1 MVVDTMVFAYA
12 LLGVEEFRQDATA
25 ILEQADTI
33 SVPDSFRAEMANVLW
48 QWIKHRKVSIET
60 ALQVM
65 DDTESL
71 ISRTL
76 SGGSLWERALVLAV
90 NSNHPAYD
98 TYFIAAAE
106 MENTKVVSFD
116 KKLKE
121 IFPDNVL
128 TAAEFFSSGTKDPRS

>member
-12 LLGVEEFRQDATA
+12 LLGVEEFRQDAIAT
-25 ILEQADTI
+25 LEQADTI
-33 SVPDSFRAEMANVLW
+33 SVPDSFRVEMANVLW
-48 QWIKHRKVSIET
+48 QWIKHREVSIET

-76 SGGSLWERALVLAV
+76 SGENLWERALALSV

-106 MENTKVVSFD
+106 IENTHVVSFD
-116 KKLKE
+116 KKLKA
-121 IFPDNVL
+121 IFPDKVL
-128 TAAEFFSSGTKDPRS
+128 TTAEFLSAGTKT

>member
-12 LLGVEEFRQDATA
+12 LLGVEGFRQDATA

-33 SVPDSFRAEMANVLW
+33 SVPDSFRVEMANVLW
-48 QWIKHRKVSIET
+48 QWIGHRKVSIET

-71 ISRTL
+71 IGRTL
-76 SGGSLWERALVLAV
+76 SGKNLWERALMLSVD
-90 NSNHPAYD
+90 SDHPAYD

-106 MENTKVVSFD
+106 MENTRVVSFD
-116 KKLKE
+116 KKLKAV
-121 IFPDNVL
+121 FPERVL
-128 TAAEFFSSGTKDPRS
+128 TAAEFLSAGT

>member
-12 LLGVEEFRQDATA
+12 LLGVEGFCEDATA

-33 SVPDSFRAEMANVLW
+33 SVPDSFRVEMANVLW
-48 QWIKHRKVSIET
+48 QWIGHREVSIET
-60 ALQVM
+60 ALQIM

-71 ISRTL
+71 IGRTL
-76 SGGSLWERALVLAV
+76 SGENLWERALMLSV

-106 MENTKVVSFD
+106 MENTRVVSFD
-116 KKLKE
+116 KKLKAV
-121 IFPDNVL
+121 FPESVL
-128 TAAEFFSSGTKDPRS
+128 TPAEFLSAAT

>member
-12 LLGVEEFRQDATA
+12 LLGVEKFCQDATA
-25 ILEQADTI
+25 ILERANTI

-76 SGGSLWERALVLAV
+76 SGENLWERALVLSV

-106 MENTKVVSFD
+106 MENSQVVSFD
-116 KKLKE
+116 KKLKT
-121 IFPDNVL
+121 IFPDKVL
-128 TAAEFFSSGTKDPRS
+128 TAAEFLSSDV

>member
-12 LLGVEEFRQDATA
+12 LLGVEEFRQDAIAT
-25 ILEQADTI
+25 LEQAETI
-33 SVPDSFRAEMANVLW
+33 SVPDSFRVEMANVLW

-76 SGGSLWERALVLAV
+76 SGDNLWERAVALSVS
-90 NSNHPAYD
+90 SNHPAYD

-106 MENTKVVSFD
+106 MENTQVVSFD
-116 KKLKE
+116 KKLKT
-121 IFPDNVL
+121 IFPDKVL
-128 TAAEFFSSGTKDPRS
+128 TAAEFLSTGTKT

>member
-12 LLGVEEFRQDATA
+12 LLGVEEFRQDATT

-33 SVPDSFRAEMANVLW
+33 SVPDSFRVEMANVLW

-76 SGGSLWERALVLAV
+76 SGENLWERALVLSV

-106 MENTKVVSFD
+106 MENTQVVSFD
-116 KKLKE
+116 KKLKA
-121 IFPDNVL
+121 IFPDIVL
-128 TAAEFFSSGTKDPRS
+128 TAADFLSAGTKT

>member
-25 ILEQADTI
+25 TLEQADTI
-33 SVPDSFRAEMANVLW
+33 TVPDSFRVEMANVLW
-48 QWIKHRKVSIET
+48 QWIKHRQVSIET
-60 ALQVM
+60 ALQIM

-76 SGGSLWERALVLAV
+76 SAEDLWERALVLSV

-106 MENTKVVSFD
+106 IENPQVVSFD
-116 KKLKE
+116 KKLKA
-121 IFPDNVL
+121 IFPDKVL
-128 TAAEFFSSGTKDPRS
+128 TTAEFLSARTNT

>member
-12 LLGVEEFRQDATA
+12 LLGVEKFRQDATA

-33 SVPDSFRAEMANVLW
+33 SVPDSFRMEMANVLW
-48 QWIKHRKVSIET
+48 QWIKNRKVSIET

-76 SGGSLWERALVLAV
+76 SGENLWERALVLSV

-106 MENTKVVSFD
+106 MENTQVVSFD
-116 KKLKE
+116 KKLKA
-121 IFPDNVL
+121 IFPDKVL
-128 TAAEFFSSGTKDPRS
+128 TAAEFLSAGTKT

>member
-25 ILEQADTI
+25 TLEQADTI
-33 SVPDSFRAEMANVLW
+33 SVPDSFRVEMGNVLW

-60 ALQVM
+60 ALQIM

-76 SGGSLWERALVLAV
+76 SGENLWERALVL
-90 NSNHPAYD
+90 
-98 TYFIAAAE
+98 
-106 MENTKVVSFD
+106 K
-116 KKLKE
+116 
-121 IFPDNVL
+121 
-128 TAAEFFSSGTKDPRS
+128 

>member
-1 MVVDTMVFAYA
+1 MVVDTMAFAYA

-33 SVPDSFRAEMANVLW
+33 SVPDSFRVEMANVLW
-48 QWIKHRKVSIET
+48 QWIKHRGVSIET
-60 ALQVM
+60 AFQIM

-76 SGGSLWERALVLAV
+76 SGENLWERALVLSM

-106 MENTKVVSFD
+106 MENTQVVSFD
-116 KKLKE
+116 KKLKA
-121 IFPDNVL
+121 IFPDKVL
-128 TAAEFFSSGTKDPRS
+128 TAAEFLSAGTKT

>member
-25 ILEQADTI
+25 TLEQADTI
-33 SVPDSFRAEMANVLW
+33 TVPDSFRVEMANVLW
-48 QWIKHRKVSIET
+48 QWIKHRQVSIET
-60 ALQVM
+60 ALQIM

-76 SGGSLWERALVLAV
+76 SAEDLWERALVLSV

-106 MENTKVVSFD
+106 IENTQVVSFD
-116 KKLKE
+116 KKLKA
-121 IFPDNVL
+121 IFPDKVL
-128 TAAEFFSSGTKDPRS
+128 TTAEFLSAGTKT

>member
-1 MVVDTMVFAYA
+1 MHHT
-12 LLGVEEFRQDATA
+12 G
-25 ILEQADTI
+25 
-33 SVPDSFRAEMANVLW
+33 

-60 ALQVM
+60 ALQIM

-76 SGGSLWERALVLAV
+76 PGEDLWERALVLSA

-106 MENTKVVSFD
+106 IENTQVVSFD
-116 KKLKE
+116 KKLKA
-121 IFPDNVL
+121 IFPDKVL
-128 TAAEFFSSGTKDPRS
+128 TTAEFLSAGTNK

>member
-12 LLGVEEFRQDATA
+12 LLGVEGFRQDATA

-33 SVPDSFRAEMANVLW
+33 SVPDSFRVEMANVLW
-48 QWIKHRKVSIET
+48 QWIGHRKVSIET

-71 ISRTL
+71 IGRTL
-76 SGGSLWERALVLAV
+76 SGKNLWERALMLSVD
-90 NSNHPAYD
+90 SNHPVYD

-106 MENTKVVSFD
+106 MEDTRVVSFD
-116 KKLKE
+116 KKLKAV
-121 IFPDNVL
+121 FPERVL
-128 TAAEFFSSGTKDPRS
+128 TAAEFLSAGT

>member
-25 ILEQADTI
+25 TLERADTI
-33 SVPDSFRAEMANVLW
+33 SVPDSFRVEMANVLW

-76 SGGSLWERALVLAV
+76 SGENLWERALALAV

-106 MENTKVVSFD
+106 IENTQVVSFD
-116 KKLKE
+116 KKLKA
-121 IFPDNVL
+121 IFPDKVL
-128 TAAEFFSSGTKDPRS
+128 TAAEFLSVGTKT